1 MALLPRPLSL
11 RSLTGRAE
19 TDRAV
24 DVEETLDASL
34 DDMVRRRSFGR
45 PFPSRL
51 ASGPL
56 EPLWATGSG
65 VPAALGPTS
74 LPTLPK

>member
-1 MALLPRPLSL
+1 LPL

-34 DDMVRRRSFGR
+34 DDIVRRRSFGR

-56 EPLWATGSG
+56 SRFGQKGQGFLPRW
-65 VPAALGPTS
+65 VPRPTS
-74 LPTLPK
+74 HVQR